1 VNSGFE
7 AFCEESIHPY
17 PPRPGCSVCGSVVWC
32 LAVYCGVLQ
41 CVAHCVAVCCS
52 VLQTL
57 LQCVAHCVA
66 VCCIALSHELL
77 QEVSMQYVAVCCSV
91 LQCVVVLQCV
101 AVCCSVLH
109 CVAVCCT
116 VLHCV
121 LTRAASGSGY
131 AVATVGRLDKIISL
145 FCRILSLLQGS
156 FAEYCLFY
164 RALLQQRPICYRS
177 YYLKPHRIPL
187 VGAPSNP
194 SRGGGLGSSTIFK
207 KFNEP
212 YAPS

>member
-1 VNSGFE
+1 MRCIAV
-7 AFCEESIHPY
+7 C
-17 PPRPGCSVCGSVVWC
+17 CS
-32 LAVYCGVLQ
+32 VLQ
-41 CVAHCVAVCCS
+41 CVAPCVAVCCS

-66 VCCIALSHELL
+66 VCCIVLSHELL

-156 FAEYCLFY
+156 FATETDMLSILLSEATPYPTGRSSLQSLERWGAGVEYHF
-164 RALLQQRPICYRS
+164 QEI
-177 YYLKPHRIPL
+177 
-187 VGAPSNP
+187 
-194 SRGGGLGSSTIFK
+194 
-207 KFNEP
+207 
-212 YAPS
+212 